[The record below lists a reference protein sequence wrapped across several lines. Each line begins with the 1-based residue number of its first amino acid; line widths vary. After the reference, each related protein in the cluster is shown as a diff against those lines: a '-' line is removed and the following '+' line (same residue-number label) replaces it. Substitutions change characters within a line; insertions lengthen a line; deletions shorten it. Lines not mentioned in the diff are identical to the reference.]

1 MNGVTHLLA
10 TDLDGTLVGDRAGLK
25 ELLDFYEQQP
35 YEVGLIY
42 ITGRHLASARQ
53 LIADEGLPIPK
64 ALVTDVGTEI
74 YMGTGFLKDEHWE
87 AHLMDDWAPEQVE
100 ALAKTIDG

>member
-1 MNGVTHLLA
+1 
-10 TDLDGTLVGDRAGLK
+10 
-25 ELLDFYEQQP
+25 LDFYEQQP

-53 LIADEGLPIPK
+53 LIADEGLPIPH

-74 YMGTGFLKDEHWE
+74 YTGNDFQKDEKWE
-87 AHLMDDWAPEQVE
+87 ARLMEEWKPQHVE
-100 ALAKTIDG
+100 KLAQSIDG